1 MNRSSKALREVV
13 IQSRHGGRTEDTEQN
28 SELSNVGLNHHPKLM
43 GSHGNYGKKI
53 SLKAFDNS
61 QTEKLKND
69 EL

>member
-13 IQSRHGGRTEDTEQN
+13 SQSRHGGRTEESEQN
-28 SELSNVGLNHHPKLM
+28 TESSTIGLNHHPKLM

-53 SLKAFDNS
+53 NLKAIENS

-69 EL
+69 EH

>member
-1 MNRSSKALREVV
+1 
-13 IQSRHGGRTEDTEQN
+13 
-28 SELSNVGLNHHPKLM
+28 M